1 MRSPTITA
9 RDALHARLTKP
20 EQPAPLQPAGALP
33 PYMESFLAH
42 IRLLVGVPFE
52 YLIPDDRLLPPESI
66 RFFYVD
72 RSWTDRRTATPET
85 ALAKQQRQL
94 RYEWSD
100 IAYFL
105 QVARQ
110 RNLIRAAEK
119 LKVDHTTVS
128 RRIRELERSL
138 NTTLF
143 KRSKSGF
150 SLTEMGFRLLQYA
163 EGMESNANSIV
174 NEIGIG
180 NADAGGAV
188 RIASMEGIGSMYLT
202 QCIGDFNKLYPSI
215 HVELITD
222 TRLLDM
228 SRREADIFVSFFKP
242 QGKRLWVRKLGEF
255 KISLYGSAGYFEH
268 HAFPSRREDLDEH
281 AFIDFIDDHIYIKE
295 NRWMSDILRPVH
307 TVFRSTS
314 LMAQYIAVS
323 EGQGIAMLPSF
334 VAVHNKEL
342 RPVLPELFTI
352 RDIWLSVHEDLLH
365 IGRIKAIVGYLEKRI
380 AADKA
385 FLTSVHGKRRR
396 I

>member
-1 MRSPTITA
+1 M
-9 RDALHARLTKP
+9 
-20 EQPAPLQPAGALP
+20 G
-33 PYMESFLAH
+33 
-42 IRLLVGVPFE
+42 
-52 YLIPDDRLLPPESI
+52 
-66 RFFYVD
+66 
-72 RSWTDRRTATPET
+72 
-85 ALAKQQRQL
+85 KQQRQL

-100 IAYFL
+100 ISYFL

-110 RNLIRAAEK
+110 RNLVRAAQK

-138 NTTLF
+138 NATLF

-150 SLTEMGFRLLQYA
+150 SLTEMGLRLLQYA

-180 NADAGGAV
+180 DTDAGGAV
-188 RIASMEGIGSMYLT
+188 RIASMDGIGSMYLT
-202 QCIGDFNKLYPSI
+202 RCIGDFNKLYPSI

-242 QGKRLWVRKLGEF
+242 QGKRLWIRKLGEF
-255 KISLYGSAGYFEH
+255 RISLYAAPSYLER
-268 HAFPSRREDLDEH
+268 HAQPLRREDLDEH
-281 AFIDFIDDHIYIKE
+281 DFIDFIDDHVYIKE

-323 EGQGIAMLPSF
+323 EGRGIAMLPSF
-334 VAVHNKEL
+334 VAAHNREL
-342 RPVLPELFTI
+342 RPVLPDLFTM
-352 RDIWLSVHEDLLH
+352 RDIWISVHEDLLH
-365 IGRIKAIVGYLEKRI
+365 IGRTKAIVAFLEKRLKE
-380 AADKA
+380 DHR
-385 FLTSVHGKRRR
+385 FLTALPAKRKH
-396 I
+396 